1 MAIDY
6 ELIFRLLLAVILGGA
21 IGWER
26 QQKHKT
32 AGLRTHILVCLT
44 STFIVASMITYYGD
58 GHVEIARIAQ
68 AILTGIGFLGAGAII
83 SKGAHVQGLTTAA
96 SVWCVSGLGI
106 IIGMGEYL
114 TSIIVAIMVSVLLWY
129 KQLDAVVQ

>member
-1 MAIDY
+1 MTIDY
-6 ELIFRLLLAVILGGA
+6 ELIFRLLLAVIIGGA

-26 QQKHKT
+26 QQKHKA
-32 AGLRTHILVCLT
+32 AGLRTHVLVCIT
-44 STFIVASMITYYGD
+44 STFIVASMITYYGA

-68 AILTGIGFLGAGAII
+68 GILTGIGFLGAGTII
-83 SKGAHVQGLTTAA
+83 SKGTHVQGLTTAA

-106 IIGMGEYL
+106 VIGMGEYL
-114 TSIIVAIMVSVLLWY
+114 TAIIVTVIVSILLWY